1 MRRFTT
7 RRARKAGLPP
17 GTPVHIGDAAVS
29 ETGVTAITYD
39 EAGVRET
46 GIADIGACGA
56 LKDTAGT
63 CWINLDG
70 IHDVELLHRL
80 GQDFGLHPL
89 VLEDIANTEQRPKLE
104 DYGDYLYLVVK
115 MLSMNGE
122 AFTVEQVSLV
132 LGKSYLLS
140 FQEQGKPGDVFD
152 PIRAR
157 LRSGAGRIR
166 TRGPDFLAY
175 SLIDAVVDQYFV
187 ILERLGERIEA
198 LEDELLHHPSP
209 ATLGE
214 IHRLRREVI
223 FIRRSVW
230 PLREVLS
237 GLRRGDSAL
246 VLPETGVYLQ
256 DLYDHTIQVID
267 TVETLRDMLQGMLD
281 TYLSSISYRMNEVM
295 KVLTIISTVFIPLTF
310 IVGVYGMNFDYLPE
324 LHWWWAYPVLWV
336 IMIGIAAFMIAF
348 FKRRKWM

>member
-17 GTPVHIGDAAVS
+17 GTPVHIGDAAVG
-29 ETGVTAITYD
+29 ETGVTAIAYD

-46 GIADIGACGA
+46 GIADIGACRA
-56 LKDTAGT
+56 LKDAAGA

-70 IHDVELLHRL
+70 IHDVGLLHRL

-157 LRSGAGRIR
+157 LRSGRAASALAAPIFSPTASSMRWSTSTSSSWNAWASASR
-166 TRGPDFLAY
+166 PWKMCSCTTRA
-175 SLIDAVVDQYFV
+175 
-187 ILERLGERIEA
+187 R
-198 LEDELLHHPSP
+198 
-209 ATLGE
+209 
-214 IHRLRREVI
+214 
-223 FIRRSVW
+223 RRSG
-230 PLREVLS
+230 R
-237 GLRRGDSAL
+237 
-246 VLPETGVYLQ
+246 
-256 DLYDHTIQVID
+256 
-267 TVETLRDMLQGMLD
+267 
-281 TYLSSISYRMNEVM
+281 
-295 KVLTIISTVFIPLTF
+295 STACAVRS
-310 IVGVYGMNFDYLPE
+310 
-324 LHWWWAYPVLWV
+324 
-336 IMIGIAAFMIAF
+336 F
-348 FKRRKWM
+348 FCAVRCGRCARS

>member
-1 MRRFTT
+1 MRGITF

-17 GTPVHIGDAAVS
+17 GTPVHIGDAALERVRI
-29 ETGVTAITYD
+29 TAIAYEESQVQ
-39 EAGVRET
+39 EAE
-46 GIADIGACGA
+46 IADFGRYRAPA
-56 LKDTAGT
+56 DAAAVR
-63 CWINLDG
+63 WINVDG
-70 IHDVELLHRL
+70 IHDVEILQRL
-80 GQDFGLHPL
+80 GPDYGLHPL

-104 DYGDYLYLVVK
+104 DYGEYLYLVVK
-115 MLSMNGE
+115 MLSLNGE
-122 AFTVEQVSLV
+122 GCTVEQVSLV
-132 LGKSYLLS
+132 LGRTYLLS

-152 PIRAR
+152 PVRAR

-166 TRGPDFLAY
+166 ARGADFLAY

-187 ILERLGERIEA
+187 ILERLGERIES
-198 LEDELLHHPSP
+198 LEDELLHHPTP

-223 FIRRSVW
+223 FLRRSVW

-237 GLRRGDSAL
+237 GLRRGDSTL
-246 VLPETGVYLQ
+246 IQPQTGVYLQ

-281 TYLSSISYRMNEVM
+281 TYLSSLSYRMNEVM
-295 KVLTIISTVFIPLTF
+295 KVLTIIATVFIPLTF
-310 IVGVYGMNFDYLPE
+310 IVGVYGMNFDYFPE
-324 LHWWWAYPVLWV
+324 LHWPWAYPLLWG
-336 IMIGIAAFMIAF
+336 IMVALAAFMIAY

>member
-1 MRRFTT
+1 MRRVTT
-7 RRARKAGLPP
+7 RQARKAGLPP
-17 GTPVHIGDAAVS
+17 GTPVHIGDAAAGK
-29 ETGVTAITYD
+29 TGATAITYD

-46 GIADIGACGA
+46 GIADIGGCAA
-56 LKDTAGT
+56 LKDQAGV
-63 CWINLDG
+63 CWINFDG
-70 IHDVELLHRL
+70 IHEVGLLQRL
-80 GQDFGLHPL
+80 GQDFGLHSL

-132 LGKSYLLS
+132 LGKTYLLS

-198 LEDELLHHPSP
+198 LEDELLHQPSP

-223 FIRRSVW
+223 FLRRSVW
-230 PLREVLS
+230 PLREGLS

-246 VLPETGVYLQ
+246 VLPGTGVYLQ

-281 TYLSSISYRMNEVM
+281 TYLSSVSYRMNEVM
-295 KVLTIISTVFIPLTF
+295 KVLTIIATVFIPLTF
-310 IVGVYGMNFDYLPE
+310 IVGVYGMNFDYFPE
-324 LHWWWAYPVLWV
+324 LHWPWAYPVLWV